1 MQDISYEFEPNTFE
15 KYIPMID
22 KKIKSLIRDLEIRSE
37 YYYEHK
43 ATNLIDVQIR
53 MDQRNSMDEE
63 IDKWIKLKRIVA
75 PKSGLVSI
83 SMDEDTF
90 SMLESLE
97 CENG

>member
-22 KKIKSLIRDLEIRSE
+22 KKIESLIIDLKNRSE

-43 ATNLIDVQIR
+43 ATNLIDVRIR
-53 MDQRNSMDEE
+53 MSYRNSMENE
-63 IDKWIKLKRIVA
+63 INKWIKLSRIIA

-90 SMLESLE
+90 SMLDSLDY
-97 CENG
+97 ENG

>member
-22 KKIKSLIRDLEIRSE
+22 KKIESLENELITKRELGSRNIRDGMRIS
-37 YYYEHK
+37 K
-43 ATNLIDVQIR
+43 
-53 MDQRNSMDEE
+53 E
-63 IDKWIKLKRIVA
+63 IDKWNKIKRIIA

-97 CENG
+97 YENG